1 MRQGVEGHHLPGNS
15 LILTVTRHPDLFIPD
30 GSVDQRVF
38 IPGGGFV
45 IRDGDDILIITG
57 KERVSGIEKL
67 FYSGS

>member
-1 MRQGVEGHHLPGNS
+1 
-15 LILTVTRHPDLFIPD
+15 VTRHPDLFIPD